1 MKKQSKITGTKKLT
15 VYYAACLVLPVIFN
29 LLYLPRIGP
38 GPAIYKTSFGPLIY
52 KRTRLLGFKT
62 FSMDPWASYSVPDP

>member
-38 GPAIYKTSFGPLIY
+38 AIYKTLFGPLIY
-52 KRTRLLGFKT
+52 KRTR
-62 FSMDPWASYSVPDP
+62 